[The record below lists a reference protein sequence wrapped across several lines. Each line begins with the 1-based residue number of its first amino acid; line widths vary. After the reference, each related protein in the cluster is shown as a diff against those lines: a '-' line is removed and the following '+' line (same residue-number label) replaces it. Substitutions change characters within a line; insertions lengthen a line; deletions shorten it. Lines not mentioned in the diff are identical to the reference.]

1 MLNLHAV
8 KKHGNKYRKIRSET
22 TMEKK
27 QKKKKSIFRRILK
40 WTGISFLLLII
51 ALILIPIFFKDQI
64 KELVIEEVNKSLNAK
79 LSMGEFDLTFI
90 STFPNMTVEL
100 NDTKLEGINEFKGIE
115 LMNIKQFVAHVGFWS
130 VVSGDQVEIDEIHL
144 IEPKFD
150 VRVLNNG
157 MANYDIVKPDS
168 VKTPEEAAEP
178 SNFKL
183 SLKEYSIQGGT
194 VNYKDEPGSMDLT
207 IKNLNHTGTGDLT
220 ADVVD
225 FETTTKM
232 DQMSFGM
239 SGVNYL
245 SEVKTDIVMNILM
258 EFTDKTSK
266 FTLKDN
272 EFKLNALTFSLDGFY
287 EMLEGYDN
295 MDLKMNASKAT
306 FKEFLS
312 LIPAFYHTGYESM
325 ISKGNLEMGGMV
337 KGKMDDTNLPGW
349 DFKLKIDKGSV
360 KYPDLPGSIN
370 NIFVDAGSVFAGG
383 EDLDKMTLDVKKFT
397 ASFGG
402 NSLAA
407 DLKMRNP
414 MTDPLMISNI
424 LANIDLATLKNFVP
438 MAEGESYNGKLKAD
452 VHLDGRMSS
461 LDKGDYEA
469 FKAQGTL
476 SLIDMLYKSKDLSKD
491 VSIQEMLFRFSPK
504 NLSLEKL
511 QAKTGR
517 SDFQMNGTIDNYM
530 GYLFREEL
538 LKGAFS
544 FSSNN
549 LDLDELMNIVPATET
564 AEAKPAETATSKN
577 SEPVLIPNN
586 VDFALKTSIGNM
598 KYNGIDV
605 KNVNGTVK
613 MKEEV
618 AQLEGLSMNAMGG
631 AIGLRG
637 SYDTRDHAKPKVDF
651 AYTLKDVDIQ
661 QLAKNFLTIEKLAPI
676 AKYTKGKI
684 SSSFEMKSD
693 LTANLDPI
701 YSSLNGFGDLSTSTV
716 TISGFKPM
724 EKMAEVLQMSKLS
737 TQTLKDL
744 KAKFKFADGKVN
756 VNPFDVKLGK
766 IKTTVSGST
775 SFEQDIDYDLKMMIP
790 KEELPQAVIK
800 QAEQAIAKVN
810 NLAPKLNLNTIPDFI
825 PVKVDVLGT
834 VKDPKIQAN
843 LKDALLDAT
852 GNLKDNLIENVK
864 ETVKDSIKA
873 IVDDKIDDAKA
884 ELEKRKQELLADAQK
899 QADKVKAEAKKAAD
913 KVRSEAKKQA
923 DQLMAEAGSNPIKQ
937 AAARKAGEKL
947 IKEADEKAVKI
958 EQEGN
963 KKADAIMAE
972 AREKADKLK

>member
-1 MLNLHAV
+1 MLILHAV
-8 KKHGNKYRKIRSET
+8 EKHGNKYRKIRSET

-27 QKKKKSIFRRILK
+27 QKKKKSLFRRILK

-100 NDTKLEGINEFKGIE
+100 NDTKLEGINEFKGVE

-157 MANYDIVKPDS
+157 LANYDIVKPDS

-194 VNYKDEPGSMDLT
+194 VSYKDEPGSIDLK

-245 SEVKTDIVMNILM
+245 SEVKTDVVMNILL

-312 LIPAFYHTGYESM
+312 LIPAFYHTGYEGM

-383 EDLDKMTLDVKKFT
+383 DNLDKITLDVKKFT

-414 MTDPLMISNI
+414 MTDPLLISNI
-424 LANIDLATLKNFVP
+424 LANIDLATLKNYVP

-469 FKAQGTL
+469 FKAEGTL
-476 SLIDMLYKSKDLSKD
+476 SLLDMLYKSKDLSND

-504 NLSLEKL
+504 NLNLEKL
-511 QAKTGR
+511 NAKTGR

-538 LKGAFS
+538 LKGAFN

-549 LDLDELMNIVPATET
+549 LDLDELMNIVPTTEGSEAAPATET
-564 AEAKPAETATSKN
+564 SES

-586 VDFALKTSIGNM
+586 VDFTLKTSVGNM

-637 SYDTRDHAKPKVDF
+637 SYDTRDHAKPKIDF
-651 AYTLKDVDIQ
+651 AYTLKDIDIQ

-724 EKMAEVLQMSKLS
+724 EKMGEVLNMSKLS
-737 TQTLKDL
+737 SQTIKDL

-756 VNPFDVKLGK
+756 VSPFDVKLGK
-766 IKTTVSGST
+766 IKTTVSGFT
-775 SFEQDIDYDLKMMIP
+775 SFEQAIDYDLKMMVP
-790 KEELPQAVIK
+790 KEEIPAAMIK
-800 QAEQAIAKVN
+800 QVEQAISKIN
-810 NLAPKLNLNTIPDFI
+810 SLAPKLDVKTIPDFI

-834 VKDPKIQAN
+834 VMDPKISTN
-843 LKDALLDAT
+843 FKEALLEAT

-864 ETVKDSIKA
+864 ETVKDTIKA

-899 QADKVKAEAKKAAD
+899 QADKVKAEAKKTAD

-923 DQLMAEAGSNPIKQ
+923 EQLMAEAGSNPIKQ
-937 AAARKAGEKL
+937 AAAKKAGDKL